1 MSTVTHDMSAQM
13 YLKVFFAL
21 IGLTVL
27 TLLQPYIISGTIGE
41 TVAMQLFI
49 ATIKAVLIGSYYM
62 HLKYEAP
69 LFRWLVYFALIVLAI
84 FFVITA
90 SDAVFRNETYDLFQK
105 IGV

>member
-13 YLKVFFAL
+13 YLKVFLVL

-27 TLLQPYIISGTIGE
+27 TFLQPHIISGTISE
-41 TVAMQLFI
+41 TVMIQLFI

-62 HLKYEAP
+62 HLKYEVP
-69 LFRWLVYFALIVLAI
+69 LFRWLVYVALIVLAI
-84 FFVITA
+84 FFIITA